1 MILATMTDGKA
12 DLAEALMLI
21 AFIVFVVAAVLFWII
36 PAPPRTAD
44 AERRGPGLYGTRIL
58 RHLT

>member
-36 PAPPRTAD
+36 PAHRAPRMLSA
-44 AERRGPGLYGTRIL
+44 AGLACMALAFFVT
-58 RHLT
+58 